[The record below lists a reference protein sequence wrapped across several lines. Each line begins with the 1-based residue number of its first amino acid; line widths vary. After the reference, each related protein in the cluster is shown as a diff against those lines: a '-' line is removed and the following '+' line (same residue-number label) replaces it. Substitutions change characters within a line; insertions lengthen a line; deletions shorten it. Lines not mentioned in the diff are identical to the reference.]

1 MLLQV
6 LMMQYKQKDAE
17 AQRWIERAVVTMMKA
32 YFFTLHQLGE
42 IPWKLANVPLR
53 GKSTKAP

>member
-42 IPWKLANVPLR
+42 IP
-53 GKSTKAP
+53 